1 MMRFSEILRLVWLN
15 IIANKA
21 KMMLTTLGI
30 IVGSATIV
38 LVIAVGQGGKA
49 DVADQFKNLNAGAI
63 DVSIGDG
70 IDMDAI
76 FGSMPSIPGMG
87 GGSMPSFGGGGG
99 MPSFGGGMP
108 SFGGGSRGS
117 GSRGSG
123 GGSMPSFGGGGGGM
137 PSFGG
142 SSSAAPKG
150 KEAQLDMQDVED
162 IKTLV
167 SNVEEVALI
176 QSDETTVFGGDLE
189 EETSK
194 TVVGVTS
201 NYAAVSNLETLYG
214 RFIEDSDNEETSYV
228 CVLGYSVAEEIFT
241 YAAYAYGDFLEV
253 NGKKYEIV
261 GVLSEMG
268 SVSSGISPDTAVYLP
283 YNTAEKYVFRSTGD
297 ILITAIAS
305 DLDKVE
311 EVMTDIETVLTEN
324 HPNTS
329 FDIEDSGSAMEAA
342 SSSADTLSTLLFAV
356 ASIVFIV
363 GGIGIMNV
371 LFVSVKERT
380 PEIGI
385 LKAIGCHK
393 KTIMLEFLM
402 EANIISVLGGIV
414 GVALSFGL
422 VPLMELTGTRMEPTL
437 YGYILAI
444 LFAVFTGTVFGIY
457 PAWKA
462 SRLVPIEALSLN

>member
-1 MMRFSEILRLVWLN
+1 MMKTVEILRLVWLN

-63 DVSIGDG
+63 DISVGDG

-76 FGSMPSIPGMG
+76 FSGGMPSFG
-87 GGSMPSFGGGGG
+87 GGSMPSFGGGGS
-99 MPSFGGGMP
+99 MPSFGGGAMP
-108 SFGGGSRGS
+108 SRS
-117 GSRGSG
+117 GSSGSKSRSGSG
-123 GGSMPSFGGGGGGM
+123 GGAMPSFGGGGM

-142 SSSAAPKG
+142 ESSTFGKAAV
-150 KEAQLDMQDVED
+150 LDSKDVED
-162 IKTLV
+162 IKSLV
-167 SNVEEVALI
+167 SGLDEVSLI
-176 QSDETTVFGGDLE
+176 QSDETTVFGGDME
-189 EETSK
+189 EEDTK
-194 TVVGVTS
+194 TVVGVQE
-201 NYAAVSNLETLYG
+201 NYQTVSNLDVLYG
-214 RFIEDSDNEETSYV
+214 RFIEDTDSENKDYV
-228 CVLGYSVAEEIFT
+228 CVLGYSVAEEIFN
-241 YAAYAYGDFLEV
+241 YAAYAYGDYLEI

-268 SVSSGISPDTAVYLP
+268 SVSSGISPDTAIYLP
-283 YNTAEKYVFRSTGD
+283 YDTAEKYIFRTNGD
-297 ILITAIAS
+297 IMITAIAS
-305 DLDKVE
+305 ELDNIE
-311 EVMTDIETVLTEN
+311 NIMADIETVLQEN
-324 HPNTS
+324 HANAS

-342 SSSADTLSTLLFAV
+342 TSSADTLSTLLLAV

-380 PEIGI
+380 AEIGI
-385 LKAIGCHK
+385 LKAIGCQK

-402 EANIISVLGGIV
+402 EANIISVIGGII
-414 GVALSFGL
+414 GVALSFAL
-422 VPLMELTGTRMEPTL
+422 VPLLELTGTRMEPSIW
-437 YGYILAI
+437 GYILAI
-444 LFAVFTGTVFGIY
+444 LFAIITGTVFGIY

-462 SRLVPIEALSLN
+462 SKLVPIEALNLN